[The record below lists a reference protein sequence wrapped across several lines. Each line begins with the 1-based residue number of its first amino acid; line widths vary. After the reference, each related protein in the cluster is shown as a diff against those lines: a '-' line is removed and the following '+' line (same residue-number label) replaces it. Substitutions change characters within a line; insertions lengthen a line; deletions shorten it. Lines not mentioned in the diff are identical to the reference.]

1 MKEEKTAEQGKE
13 SRADQLEEGG
23 RERRSRRS
31 RKPRPGPG
39 EGRYQRASIPHD
51 SLGAE
56 ALKLRFVKALV
67 GRAAVQQFRVGPNG
81 LDAPVGQDDNAVGD
95 LQRVEAVG
103 DHYGRAVADE
113 VAQGPMDQRLALGIG
128 LAGTLVEDE
137 DARIAQDGPRQ
148 GNPLLL
154 PAGEL
159 AASLADPGVVA

>member
-56 ALKLRFVKALV
+56 ALRLRFVKALV
-67 GRAAVQQFRVGPNG
+67 GRAAVQQFRVGPKG
-81 LDAPVGQDDNAVGD
+81 PDGPVGQAAKAAADP
-95 LQRVEAVG
+95 RRR
-103 DHYGRAVADE
+103 GRAV
-113 VAQGPMDQRLALGIG
+113 
-128 LAGTLVEDE
+128 
-137 DARIAQDGPRQ
+137 
-148 GNPLLL
+148 
-154 PAGEL
+154 
-159 AASLADPGVVA
+159 